1 MFQNPQFGQRWFYA
15 FIEKLKYKNG
25 NISDVVLK
33 LDVYQ
38 TFMFDFTIQDTFIER
53 QTFDTDYY
61 NTLSDTPSTGDLRTI
76 WEYEKSIGGKYFIL
90 FNSDPTQE
98 DSSTSAS
105 NYPTIGNYSMP
116 CIMCICE
123 TADILAEIIQA
134 VSNKGRADRIQAC
147 YYAPCW
153 SGNSNYTLTTLPRGD
168 LDISLVDLPAVDTLD
183 LNKLYEFLTLNITYS
198 PIFKKEISYPYAK
211 LEIVDKI
218 TGRFI
223 ELDLS
228 KFTNPLSPQFQII
241 YNVTD
246 NVEYK
251 IIPLNYNGIPY
262 SIENALVIRPSTDLP
277 VFSNSYA
284 KYLKDNQAQNVL
296 SGVMAGASAIGSILT
311 GNVAGAVGSF
321 GSVANTLLA
330 DSVAQKQP
338 NQVSGLKGD
347 AFDYLNYDPCIYFRV
362 KIMDNDH
369 MKIARNFWNA
379 YGYPVRRIAT
389 FNNTSNRYNFIK
401 TVGCNLTAEN
411 IPSEFQRELESI
423 FDKGVT
429 IWNNNYLN
437 YDIL

>member
-1 MFQNPQFGQRWFYA
+1 M
-15 FIEKLKYKNG
+15 
-25 NISDVVLK
+25 
-33 LDVYQ
+33 
-38 TFMFDFTIQDTFIER
+38 
-53 QTFDTDYY
+53 
-61 NTLSDTPSTGDLRTI
+61 
-76 WEYEKSIGGKYFIL
+76 
-90 FNSDPTQE
+90 
-98 DSSTSAS
+98 
-105 NYPTIGNYSMP
+105 
-116 CIMCICE
+116 
-123 TADILAEIIQA
+123 
-134 VSNKGRADRIQAC
+134 
-147 YYAPCW
+147 
-153 SGNSNYTLTTLPRGD
+153 
-168 LDISLVDLPAVDTLD
+168 VDLPAVDTLD